1 MEKGSQSSQ
10 RPTMRQLIADQCG
23 ATTLE
28 WALLLAAIALPSY
41 YVIRATMTLLVDHY
55 RMMTAINAF
64 PFP

>member
-1 MEKGSQSSQ
+1 
-10 RPTMRQLIADQCG
+10 MRQLIADQCG

-41 YVIRATMTLLVDHY
+41 YIIRATMTLLVDHY
-55 RMMTAINAF
+55 RMMTAINGL

>member
-1 MEKGSQSSQ
+1 MENPA
-10 RPTMRQLIADQCG
+10 PTRSKPALRRLIADQSG

-41 YVIRATMTLLVDHY
+41 YIIRATMSLLVEHY
-55 RMMTAINAF
+55 RMITAINGL